1 MSFTTVELILLI
13 LIVLIVLIVFVM
25 LVRNEIKE
33 YLSSKNTK
41 LVTEDDLEV
50 NKKVVRKETIN
61 LDDNYVKERE
71 EVVLPKPSKSS
82 IIIEEEDEYF
92 DPLFDEEDL
101 DLTQSINLKDE
112 IHINDVKHL
121 DDVKEDLDK
130 VQYVIDLEDKK
141 DKDCINYEDT
151 ITNFELEQEENAII
165 SLEELVQKGKNMYAK
180 NELTQYADEGN
191 EPISLKELEE
201 KSVLSTPSF
210 QENFSIAEVVPKE
223 EILEESNN
231 TPQTIKLDD
240 FNTVKPDNEVIVN
253 SKKFK
258 SSPII
263 SPIYGIEKNDIELEN
278 TANYEKL
285 DAEIKRTNEFLMT
298 LKDLQKK
305 LD

>member
-165 SLEELVQKGKNMYAK
+165 SLDELSKISDRIY
-180 NELTQYADEGN
+180 DEN
-191 EPISLKELEE
+191 EPVQYDDTDAPISIDEIMNKFNDVKEPEVEPVTVTTKDVIDESDLDTFVEE
-201 KSVLSTPSF
+201 EEEDFLTDLSR
-210 QENFSIAEVVPKE
+210 AHRRM
-223 EILEESNN
+223 SN
-231 TPQTIKLDD
+231 
-240 FNTVKPDNEVIVN
+240 
-253 SKKFK
+253 
-258 SSPII
+258 
-263 SPIYGIEKNDIELEN
+263 
-278 TANYEKL
+278 
-285 DAEIKRTNEFLMT
+285 R
-298 LKDLQKK
+298 
-305 LD
+305 

>member
-1 MSFTTVELILLI
+1 MSFTTTELILLI

-41 LVTEDDLEV
+41 LVTEEDEVV
-50 NKKVVRKETIN
+50 NKKVIRKETIN
-61 LDDNYVKERE
+61 LDDNYVKENE
-71 EVVLPKPSKSS
+71 EVVPKPAKSS

-112 IHINDVKHL
+112 LHINDVKHL

>member
-1 MSFTTVELILLI
+1 
-13 LIVLIVLIVFVM
+13 
-25 LVRNEIKE
+25 
-33 YLSSKNTK
+33 
-41 LVTEDDLEV
+41 
-50 NKKVVRKETIN
+50 
-61 LDDNYVKERE
+61 
-71 EVVLPKPSKSS
+71 
-82 IIIEEEDEYF
+82 
-92 DPLFDEEDL
+92 
-101 DLTQSINLKDE
+101 
-112 IHINDVKHL
+112 
-121 DDVKEDLDK
+121 
-130 VQYVIDLEDKK
+130 
-141 DKDCINYEDT
+141 
-151 ITNFELEQEENAII
+151 
-165 SLEELVQKGKNMYAK
+165 MYAK

-210 QENFSIAEVVPKE
+210 QENFSITEVVPKE

-240 FNTVKPDNEVIVN
+240 FKTVKPDNEVIVN